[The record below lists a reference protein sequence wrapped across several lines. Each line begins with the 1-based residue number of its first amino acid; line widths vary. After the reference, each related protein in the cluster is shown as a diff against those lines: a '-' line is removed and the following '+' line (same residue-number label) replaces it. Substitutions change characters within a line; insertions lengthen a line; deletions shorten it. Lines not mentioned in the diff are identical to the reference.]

1 MRIGFVGTGTM
12 GTPIASCLIHAG
24 HVLSVHDRRPDATAT
39 LCAQGAVHA
48 DNAFAAA
55 RDSDVVFT
63 SLPGPAEFEAAMLE
77 PQTGIL
83 AGLQPGAAHIDLTT
97 NAPKTIA
104 RISEACRSRGVEL
117 IDAPVSGRPPSMTV
131 MVGAS
136 EAGFAKYR
144 PLFEAIAANV
154 FHVGPG
160 GAGAT
165 AKLVTQY
172 LGYTNFIASI
182 EGMLIAA
189 KAGIDLET
197 LARIVPVSAGQSRT
211 FDNIAR
217 GVFPG
222 TFAAGGT
229 LDIVAKDI
237 ELACQLARD
246 VGAPAAL
253 GALASDVYKRAQAQG
268 WGQEGFPVVA
278 RVLEAMAGIELRAQ
292 RREANHER
300 RPRRHSAADPGN
312 RSVSSTPRR
321 NCSMS
326 GVTTNGWL
334 CWPKTSVTGCRCAAT
349 SNTATRRASSPAR
362 PRTSAGSTRA
372 RIP

>member
-12 GTPIASCLIHAG
+12 GMPIAGCLIAAG
-24 HVLSVHDRRPDATAT
+24 HSLLVYDRRPEATAA
-39 LCAQGAVHA
+39 LVAQGAERTTCG
-48 DNAFAAA
+48 FFAA
-55 RDSDVVFT
+55 RDSEVVFT
-63 SLPGPAEFEAAMLE
+63 SLPDPAEFESAMLE

-97 NAPKTIA
+97 NSPKTIA
-104 RISEACRSRGVEL
+104 RIAAACRVRGVEL
-117 IDAPVSGRPPSMTV
+117 IDAPVSGRPPNMTV

-136 EAGFAKYR
+136 DSGFARHK

-154 FHVGPG
+154 FHVGPS

-172 LGYTNFIASI
+172 LGYTNFVAAL

-189 KAGIDLET
+189 KAGIDLDT

-211 FDNIAR
+211 FDNIPR

-222 TFAAGGT
+222 TFTSGGT
-229 LDIVAKDI
+229 LDIVAKDV

-253 GALASDVYKRAQAQG
+253 GALASDIYQRAQAQG

-278 RVLEAMAGIELRAQ
+278 RVLEAMAGVELRA
-292 RREANHER
+292 E
-300 RPRRHSAADPGN
+300 G
-312 RSVSSTPRR
+312 
-321 NCSMS
+321 
-326 GVTTNGWL
+326 
-334 CWPKTSVTGCRCAAT
+334 KK
-349 SNTATRRASSPAR
+349 
-362 PRTSAGSTRA
+362 
-372 RIP
+372 

>member
-12 GTPIASCLIHAG
+12 GTPIAGCLIRAG
-24 HVLSVHDRRPDATAT
+24 HHLTVYDRRPEATAS
-39 LCAQGAVHA
+39 LCSQGATRA
-48 DNAFAAA
+48 DTAFALA

-63 SLPGPAEFEAAMLE
+63 SLPGPVEFASAMLD

-83 AGLQPGAAHIDLTT
+83 AGLQSGAVHIDLTT
-97 NAPKTIA
+97 NAPRTIA
-104 RISEACRSRGVEL
+104 RISEACRSRGIEL
-117 IDAPVSGRPPSMTV
+117 LDAPVSGRPPAMTV
-131 MVGAS
+131 MVGPS
-136 EAGFAKYR
+136 
-144 PLFEAIAANV
+144 
-154 FHVGPG
+154 

-189 KAGIDLET
+189 KAGIDLDT

-217 GVFPG
+217 GVFAG

-246 VGAPAAL
+246 VAAPAAL
-253 GALASDVYKRAQAQG
+253 GTLASDIYKRAQALG
-268 WGQEGFPVVA
+268 WGQEGFPIVA
-278 RVLEAMAGIELRAQ
+278 RVLEAMAGVELR
-292 RREANHER
+292 
-300 RPRRHSAADPGN
+300 PGKEQE
-312 RSVSSTPRR
+312 
-321 NCSMS
+321 
-326 GVTTNGWL
+326 G
-334 CWPKTSVTGCRCAAT
+334 KQ
-349 SNTATRRASSPAR
+349 
-362 PRTSAGSTRA
+362 
-372 RIP
+372 

>member
-12 GTPIASCLIHAG
+12 GTPIAACLLRAG
-24 HVLSVHDRRPDATAT
+24 HTLTVYDRRPDATAT
-39 LCAQGAVHA
+39 LCGQGAVPA
-48 DNAFAAA
+48 DSPFAAA
-55 RDSDVVFT
+55 RDNDVVFT
-63 SLPGPAEFEAAMLE
+63 SLPGPTEFEAALLE

-83 AGLQPGAAHIDLTT
+83 AGLRSGAAHIDLTT

-104 RISEACRSRGVEL
+104 HAAAACQARGVEL
-117 IDAPVSGRPPSMTV
+117 IDAPVSGRPPTMTV
-131 MVGAS
+131 MIGAS
-136 EAGFAKYR
+136 DAAFAKYR

-154 FHVGPG
+154 FHVGPS

-197 LARIVPVSAGQSRT
+197 LAHIVPVSAGQSRT

-229 LDIVAKDI
+229 LDIVAKDV

-246 VGAPAAL
+246 VGAPATL
-253 GALASDVYKRAQAQG
+253 GALASDLYKRAQAAG
-268 WGQEGFPVVA
+268 WGQQGFPVVA
-278 RVLEAMAGIELRAQ
+278 RVMEAMAGVELRAK
-292 RREANHER
+292 
-300 RPRRHSAADPGN
+300 G
-312 RSVSSTPRR
+312 
-321 NCSMS
+321 
-326 GVTTNGWL
+326 
-334 CWPKTSVTGCRCAAT
+334 
-349 SNTATRRASSPAR
+349 
-362 PRTSAGSTRA
+362 AGS
-372 RIP
+372 